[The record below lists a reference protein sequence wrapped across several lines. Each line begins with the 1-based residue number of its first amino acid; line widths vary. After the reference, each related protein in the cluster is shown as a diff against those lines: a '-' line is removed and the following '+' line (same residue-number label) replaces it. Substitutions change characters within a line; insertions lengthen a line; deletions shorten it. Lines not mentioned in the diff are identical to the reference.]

1 MRNMKLLTALLA
13 FALTMIVGVQTSLSH
28 PAEPPRRTMTLT
40 GNGAVTAAPDIAIV
54 TLGVVTQARSARDA
68 LSKNTSAMQALME
81 TLTSAGIAGKDL
93 QTSNFSVQPRY
104 VYPKRQSSGEQKPP
118 RIVGYTVSNEL
129 TGIIRDLDKLGEILD
144 AAVSTGSN
152 QIQGLRFSID
162 KPGPLR
168 DQARKLAVNRAV
180 AKAKLFASAA
190 GVTLGRIMTISES
203 GGSRPPVPVA
213 RARAFASE
221 AAAAPVPVAR
231 GEQEVSAQVTI
242 TWELN

>member
-1 MRNMKLLTALLA
+1 MRKTNLLRALLA
-13 FALTMIVGVQTSLSH
+13 LTLTMLLGAQASFGH
-28 PAEPPRRTMTLT
+28 PAGPPKRTITLT
-40 GNGAVTAAPDIAIV
+40 GKGAITAAPDIAIV

-68 LSKNTSAMQALME
+68 LSKNTSAMQALMK
-81 TLTSAGIAGKDL
+81 TLTGSGIAGKDL

-104 VYPKRQSSGEQKPP
+104 VYPKRQSNGAQQPP
-118 RIVGYTVSNEL
+118 RIVGYTVSNQL
-129 TGIIRDLDKLGEILD
+129 TGIIRNLDRLGEILD

-162 KPGPLR
+162 KPQPLR
-168 DQARKLAVNRAV
+168 DQARKLAVERAV
-180 AKAKLFASAA
+180 AKAKLLASAA
-190 GVTLGRIMTISES
+190 GVTLGQIMTLSES
-203 GGSRPPVPVA
+203 GGSRPPVPVM
-213 RARAFASE
+213 RARAFAAE